1 MDRDVSNTE
10 DKWEVH
16 IGDKIKEPDYTF
28 FMEGTG
34 TCPRGDI
41 IAIKAKSK
49 NGKTFLATVFA
60 SAILGSGFAS
70 TKAANSDTS
79 SVLFFDTEQNRANTW
94 KILNRI
100 ITLCEGCKDIGGRV
114 RAYSLREMDV
124 SERLSFVERV
134 SQEHSP
140 TAVFVDGIADTIP
153 DFNDIEQSQEAI
165 QRMMAMSARLHC
177 AVIFILHTN
186 KADNNMKG
194 HLGTLATQK
203 CSDVFSVE
211 RTGDIFAVTETECR
225 NMPIPDFFFALTED
239 GIPMSAEGKIKES
252 RTLDEGEAI
261 IRFIFSTIA
270 RSDTMSNANL
280 VQEYMAIEGGSKR
293 AAYNA
298 IKKAAEKGIISRDEK
313 GTVRILQP

>member
-16 IGDKIKEPDYTF
+16 IGDRIKEPDYTF

-153 DFNDIEQSQEAI
+153 DFNDIEQ
-165 QRMMAMSARLHC
+165 
-177 AVIFILHTN
+177 
-186 KADNNMKG
+186 
-194 HLGTLATQK
+194 
-203 CSDVFSVE
+203 
-211 RTGDIFAVTETECR
+211 
-225 NMPIPDFFFALTED
+225 
-239 GIPMSAEGKIKES
+239 
-252 RTLDEGEAI
+252 
-261 IRFIFSTIA
+261 
-270 RSDTMSNANL
+270 
-280 VQEYMAIEGGSKR
+280 
-293 AAYNA
+293 
-298 IKKAAEKGIISRDEK
+298 
-313 GTVRILQP
+313 